1 MNIRVY
7 IPDEKIEGFYIDALK
22 EYEKRLARYCKIELI
37 RFKDNKQLDNTV
49 PDKSY
54 RILLSPSG
62 KRVTSEELAKY
73 ISALGLSGVSD
84 IAIIIGNI
92 TLACNDRLALSSLDM
107 ALGLQ
112 TTALYEQIYRAYRI
126 INNHA
131 YHK

>member
-1 MNIRVY
+1 
-7 IPDEKIEGFYIDALK
+7 
-22 EYEKRLARYCKIELI
+22 LARYCKIELI